1 MRAVLEHLSAMKQ
14 SFKFGIVFCLL
25 ALALLMVFFF
35 GGRDEGELAESVA
48 PSPPPPMPA
57 DAVPPETTKDEAEP
71 QPTLS
76 EALVPT
82 ELPAVVESE
91 VAEPARAPAAPV
103 PPAPLVPEA
112 PRESAP
118 EGPFADSPA
127 VRVQETLKI
136 DPPMREIGRAWL
148 SDRAQRTNFSMPVS
162 GGRDLEIEVDRFEAI
177 GEEGGE
183 FIGTVKGVPG
193 STVRLS
199 YRGSAEAGTIRL
211 PSENRVYRILPGEG
225 GQVVVQE
232 RNLAMDEPPVPLPP
246 DIRNLPPVPNFT
258 PPPPPEGL
266 ISPAP
271 PGGSG

>member
-1 MRAVLEHLSAMKQ
+1 MKKYVL
-14 SFKFGIVFCLL
+14 FGIGLCVLVIALL
-25 ALALLMVFFF
+25 AIVSFVES
-35 GGRDEGELAESVA
+35 DDGERNDSVA
-48 PSPPPPMPA
+48 APSPMPA
-57 DAVPPETTKDEAEP
+57 DAVPPETTKDEAA
-71 QPTLS
+71 QPATPS
-76 EALVPT
+76 EAQVSA
-82 ELPAVVESE
+82 ELAAVESE

-148 SDRAQRTNFSMPVS
+148 SDSAQRTNFSMPVS

-183 FIGTVKGVPG
+183 FIGKVKGVPG

-225 GQVVVQE
+225 GEVVVQE

>member
-1 MRAVLEHLSAMKQ
+1 MKKYVLS
-14 SFKFGIVFCLL
+14 GIGLCVLVIALL
-25 ALALLMVFFF
+25 AIVSFVESDDVE
-35 GGRDEGELAESVA
+35 RNDSVA
-48 PSPPPPMPA
+48 APPPMPA
-57 DAVPPETTKDEAEP
+57 DVAPPGTTKDEAV
-71 QPTLS
+71 QPATSS
-76 EALVPT
+76 EAQVST
-82 ELPAVVESE
+82 ELPAVEASELVEQ
-91 VAEPARAPAAPV
+91 AQAPAPF
-103 PPAPLVPEA
+103 VPEA

-118 EGPFADSPA
+118 QGPFADSPA
-127 VRVQETLKI
+127 VRAQETLKI

-148 SDRAQRTNFSMPVS
+148 SDRAQRSNFSMPVS